1 MMPHRPLVFATALAL
16 VACGSER
23 AKIAPASVP
32 SGTRLLVAVGGDSS
46 QIEGLATWQGALYVA
61 DWKDGTVYRV
71 DPLAPVPAAQA
82 VGRLG
87 TRRGQ
92 AILGV
97 IADGQGNLYAA
108 IPDSGVILRVPQARL
123 GAADFDPAKDVSVYA
138 TGVAGA
144 NGLAFGSGGVLWVTG
159 GDHHALYTV
168 PAGGGAAQVF
178 AKDYSAVSTDTTM
191 PVRVYTVN
199 GVALD
204 KAGRV
209 YTANTGTGEI
219 TRFVVKPDGTAGE
232 QTVFAHDPLLIGA
245 DGMVTDDQDRLW
257 VSCNYRN
264 ALVRI
269 DPSGALTELS
279 ASGPDGPLH
288 FPAELKLVGGAAYLS
303 NLNFPIGANSG
314 TTDHRASIAVVAP

>member
-1 MMPHRPLVFATALAL
+1 MMRSRHVVIAVALSLA
-16 VACGSER
+16 ACGGEK
-23 AKIAPASVP
+23 AKIAPAAGP
-32 SGTRLLVAVGGDSS
+32 SGTRLLVTVGGDGS
-46 QIEGLATWQGALYVA
+46 QIEGLAAWKGQLYVA
-61 DWKDGTVYRV
+61 DWKDGAIYRV
-71 DPLAPVPAAQA
+71 DPLAPVPAAQP

-87 TRRGQ
+87 TKPGQ
-92 AILGV
+92 TILGV
-97 IADGQGNLYAA
+97 ISDADGNLYAA
-108 IPDSGVILRVPQARL
+108 IPDPGVVLRVTQARL
-123 GAADFDPAKDVSVYA
+123 GASDFDPAKDVSVYA

-144 NGLAFGSGGVLWVTG
+144 NGLTFGGGGVLWVTG

-178 AKDYSAVSTDTTM
+178 AKDYTAISTDTTM
-191 PVRVYTVN
+191 PVRGYTVN

-232 QTVFAHDPLLIGA
+232 KTVFAHDPLLIGA
-245 DGMVTDDQDRLW
+245 DGMVMDDQDRLW

-269 DPSGALTELS
+269 DPSGALTELA

-288 FPAELKLVGGAAYLS
+288 FPAELKLVGGVTYLS
-303 NLNFPIGANSG
+303 NLNFPVGANSG
-314 TTDHRASIAVVAP
+314 TSDHRASIAVVAP